1 MRIIFMRIK
10 QRSYLSWL
18 NQMINLINP
27 CGRVMGN
34 NVFTWRPKG
43 KVGTHIISISIRY
56 IQTKHHLWIC
66 ARLVM
71 LNMNK

>member
-1 MRIIFMRIK
+1 
-10 QRSYLSWL
+10 
-18 NQMINLINP
+18 
-27 CGRVMGN
+27 MGN